1 MEISKPAS
9 TEGGSHPLPLL
20 KTPHL
25 LLVSLF
31 FSQQLLTFSVC
42 DCNRCADRLQF
53 ELTEVSIL
61 RLPSTFFHWNDD
73 QIRQAKSCDYGD
85 VNHFYHLLIREM
97 QIFHDT
103 RSKLGLWSWC
113 IGSKSIRFSPP
124 ASYLASWCS
133 QFAKTSA
140 VWWWTVQIWFR
151 RLRDVTTQTWSPYF
165 LRDQYWTILIQKTQC
180 DFERDFRVLHQI
192 CIRHT
197 QKKYK

>member
-25 LLVSLF
+25 LPVSLF

-42 DCNRCADRLQF
+42 DCNRCGDRLQF

-140 VWWWTVQIWFR
+140 VWWWTV
-151 RLRDVTTQTWSPYF
+151 
-165 LRDQYWTILIQKTQC
+165 
-180 DFERDFRVLHQI
+180 
-192 CIRHT
+192 
-197 QKKYK
+197 